1 MASLRVLHLVP
12 VCVFGP
18 IKNEN
23 GDETEKLRKKSP
35 VRISKTTSFDRT
47 TFWAN
52 SLARAVDQTM
62 FLKPVLWANHLC
74 KIIDQVSLVSYIRR
88 GYSIEVESIY

>member
-1 MASLRVLHLVP
+1 MFGLQAFGIEP

-35 VRISKTTSFDRT
+35 VRISKTAGFDRT
-47 TFWAN
+47 TF
-52 SLARAVDQTM
+52 LGQQFRPRGRPDD
-62 FLKPVLWANHLC
+62 VLC
-74 KIIDQVSLVSYIRR
+74 FQVSLSTRFLWSPISDGKNVF
-88 GYSIEVESIY
+88 